1 MSALRLDKKIA
12 ARWQPFFSSIGN
24 KLFRFS
30 FVTVQKEPANLA
42 VKPIFEVIEVLHNHV
57 INDFCRSVNFS
68 FLLCK
73 RRIKKKVLFLTKVNM
88 LY

>member
-1 MSALRLDKKIA
+1 MA
-12 ARWQPFFSSIGN
+12 ARWQPFFSFIGN

-42 VKPIFEVIEVLHNHV
+42 VKPIFEVMEVLHNHV